1 MRHVLPRISILLL
14 ALMLAVMPACKQP
27 PPKVLCVMRDPQTGQ
42 TVTMYEEIPFKVPAD
57 YDEKKHIA
65 QWKQEQ
71 ARKGFTVEVSPAP

>member
-1 MRHVLPRISILLL
+1 MRNMPPRVGILLL

-27 PPKVLCVMRDPQTGQ
+27 PPKVLCVMRNPQTGL
-42 TVTMYEEIPFKVPAD
+42 TVTMYKEVPFKVPTN

-71 ARKGFTVEVSPAP
+71 ILQGFTDEVSPAP